1 METVAEGS
9 QDRRLWTQTHR
20 QQRRLHE
27 AVAADV
33 ESQNTRATTGRSV
46 TAKYRLPSYSSYNEI
61 CLGRVNIATARGK
74 LRRQAGSKMAYGS
87 NSCGSELAI
96 FMGFPTG
103 SSLKKRAKTRQP
115 RHEACGMRNVLAARL
130 LLITVINL
138 ARQQIEIK
146 RRQLGATRLGRRNG
160 KIQKLHPARHS
171 RRMQSERIVILC
183 G

>member
-1 METVAEGS
+1 MEMETVAEGS

-74 LRRQAGSKMAYGS
+74 LRRQAAKWRTVATVAVQNLRYSW
-87 NSCGSELAI
+87 
-96 FMGFPTG
+96 GF
-103 SSLKKRAKTRQP
+103 RQ
-115 RHEACGMRNVLAARL
+115 EA
-130 LLITVINL
+130 
-138 ARQQIEIK
+138 
-146 RRQLGATRLGRRNG
+146 
-160 KIQKLHPARHS
+160 P
-171 RRMQSERIVILC
+171 
-183 G
+183 